1 MRCRGAFGCP
11 VSVGCWLGVGCLVL
25 CSSLLG
31 VVTRPAPILE
41 LCPLPDLLFL
51 RLHLGVLS
59 LLALPSERCRYVVGF
74 GTLVLVFVWAL
85 KMLVPGT

>member
-1 MRCRGAFGCP
+1 M
-11 VSVGCWLGVGCLVL
+11 
-25 CSSLLG
+25 
-31 VVTRPAPILE
+31 TRPAPILE

-85 KMLVPGT
+85 KMLVPGTSLDSLPGAVAVDVIVVVTLAF